1 MKIKEN
7 VTAKDSVTA
16 TVKRGPES
24 WTYIYVMLGFAL
36 AIEATVITMIE
47 PLKFP
52 WNLVVFIALAV
63 LTFWLFINNGWFQ
76 NKLIGMKIR
85 YEEKGR

>member
-1 MKIKEN
+1 VSM
-7 VTAKDSVTA
+7 

-36 AIEATVITMIE
+36 AIEATVITMVE
-47 PLKFP
+47 PVKFP
-52 WNLVVFIALAV
+52 WNIAIFVVIAGM
-63 LTFWLFINNGWFQ
+63 TFWLFINNGWFQ
-76 NKLIGMKIR
+76 NKLIGMKHR